1 MLYIGHQERRPIAR
15 RPAADMTALPRART
29 QPSPAPPPDWA
40 IRRARADDLERLV
53 TLESRCFELDRLS
66 RRSFRHFLASDTA
79 TCVVAEHAG
88 ELLGYAL
95 VLFHGRTALARL
107 YSMAVAPEHQGHG
120 LGRALLDAAETAA
133 LDGGAAVMRLEVHPK
148 NAAAIA
154 LYRSAGYDE
163 FGIYRAFYE
172 DDSDALRM
180 QHALVPRLRPDGSN
194 VPHYRQTL
202 EFTCGPAALMMAMK
216 ALNRRLRLDRRLEL
230 RLWRESTTI
239 FMTSGHGGC
248 SPHGLA
254 LAAWRRGFAVELFV
268 NDDRPP
274 FLDTVRN
281 SDKKEVIRLVH
292 EEFLDEIRRTD
303 IRTHR
308 DPLSVDE
315 LSARLAAGA
324 IPVVMISQ
332 YRIYGDK
339 EPHWI
344 IVSGCD
350 QRFIYAH
357 DPYISEAHVTAT
369 DRVSIPI
376 LRREFELMA
385 RYGRTRLQAVI
396 MVSKRDPAS

>member
-1 MLYIGHQERRPIAR
+1 MS
-15 RPAADMTALPRART
+15 ALPQARA
-29 QPSPAPPPDWA
+29 QSPVPRPDRA
-40 IRRARADDLERLV
+40 IRLARAEDLDALLA
-53 TLESRCFELDRLS
+53 LENRCFELDRLS

-79 TCVVAEHAG
+79 SCLVAERAG

-107 YSMAVAPEHQGHG
+107 YSMAVAPEHQGQG
-120 LGRALLDAAETAA
+120 LGRVLLEAAEAAA
-133 LDGGAAVMRLEVHPK
+133 LDSGAAVMRLEVHPQ
-148 NAAAIA
+148 NFAAIA
-154 LYRSAGYDE
+154 LYRRAGYLE
-163 FGIYRAFYE
+163 FGVYRGFYE

-180 QHALVPRLRPDGSN
+180 QHVLVPRLQPDVSG

-216 ALNRRLRLDRRLEL
+216 ALDRGLRLDRRLEL
-230 RLWRESTTI
+230 NLWRESTTI

-248 SPHGLA
+248 GPHGLA
-254 LAAWRRGFAVELFV
+254 LAAWRRGFKVELFV
-268 NDDRPP
+268 NDERPP
-274 FLDTVRN
+274 LLDTVRTP
-281 SDKKEVIRLVH
+281 DKKEVMRLVH
-292 EEFLDEIRRTD
+292 QEFLDEIRRTD
-303 IRTHR
+303 IVVHR
-308 DPLSVDE
+308 HPLSADE
-315 LSARLAAGA
+315 LSARVAAGA
-324 IPVVMISQ
+324 IPLVLISQ

-357 DPYISEAHVTAT
+357 DPYISEAHVTTT

-385 RYGRTRLQAVI
+385 RYGRSRLQAAI
-396 MVSKRDPAS
+396 IVSKRDDTR

>member
-1 MLYIGHQERRPIAR
+1 
-15 RPAADMTALPRART
+15 MTAVPQARAQLPVRR
-29 QPSPAPPPDWA
+29 PDWA
-40 IRRARADDLERLV
+40 IRPARVEDLDALLA
-53 TLESRCFELDRLS
+53 LENRCFELDRLS
-66 RRSFRHFLASDTA
+66 RRSFRHFLSSDTA
-79 TCVVAEHAG
+79 SCLVAERAG
-88 ELLGYAL
+88 GLLGYAL

-107 YSMAVAPEHQGHG
+107 YSMAVAPEHQGQG
-120 LGRALLDAAETAA
+120 VGRVLLEAAEAAA
-133 LDGGAAVMRLEVHPK
+133 LNSGAAVMRLEVHPQ
-148 NAAAIA
+148 NFAAIA
-154 LYRSAGYDE
+154 LYRRAGYLE
-163 FGIYRAFYE
+163 FGVYRGFYE

-180 QHALVPRLRPDGSN
+180 QHVLVPRLQPDVSG

-230 RLWRESTTI
+230 SLWRESTTI

-248 SPHGLA
+248 SPHGMA

-268 NDDRPP
+268 NDERPP
-274 FLDTVRN
+274 FLDTVRTP
-281 SDKKEVIRLVH
+281 DKKEVIRLVH
-292 EEFLDEIRRTD
+292 QEFLDEIRRTD
-303 IRTHR
+303 ITVYRH
-308 DPLSVDE
+308 PLSADE
-315 LSARLAAGA
+315 LSARVAAGA
-324 IPVVMISQ
+324 IPLVLISQ

-357 DPYISEAHVTAT
+357 DPYISEAHVTTT

-385 RYGRTRLQAVI
+385 RYGRSRLQAAI
-396 MVSKRDPAS
+396 IVSKRDDTR

>member
-1 MLYIGHQERRPIAR
+1 MPSV
-15 RPAADMTALPRART
+15 MTALP
-29 QPSPAPPPDWA
+29 Q
-40 IRRARADDLERLV
+40 ARAQPPVLRPDPVLRSARAEDLDRLL
-53 TLESRCFELDRLS
+53 TLENRCFEHDRLS
-66 RRSFRHFLASDTA
+66 RRSFRHFLSSDTA
-79 TCVVAEHAG
+79 SCLVAERDG
-88 ELLGYAL
+88 ELLGYVL

-107 YSMAVAPEHQGHG
+107 YSMAVAPEHRAQG
-120 LGRALLDAAETAA
+120 LGRVLLEAAEAVA
-133 LDGGAAVMRLEVHPK
+133 LDGGAAIMRLEVHPA
-148 NAAAIA
+148 NFAAIA
-154 LYRSAGYDE
+154 LYRRAGYLE
-163 FGIYRAFYE
+163 FGIYRGFYE

-180 QHALVPRLRPDGSN
+180 QHVLVPRLQPDLSGI
-194 VPHYRQTL
+194 PHYRQTL

-216 ALNRRLRLDRRLEL
+216 ALNRRLQLDRRLEL
-230 RLWRESTTI
+230 SLWRESTTI

-268 NDDRPP
+268 NDEGAP
-274 FLDTVRN
+274 FLDTVRTP
-281 SDKKEVIRLVH
+281 DKKEVVRLVH
-292 EEFLDEIRRTD
+292 QDFLEEIRRTD
-303 IRTHR
+303 IQVHR
-308 DPLSVDE
+308 QPLSADE
-315 LSARLAAGA
+315 LSARVAAGA

-357 DPYISEAHVTAT
+357 DPYISEAHVTTT

-385 RYGRTRLQAVI
+385 RYGRSRLQAAI
-396 MVSKRDPAS
+396 IVSKRDDAR

>member
-1 MLYIGHQERRPIAR
+1 MMCA
-15 RPAADMTALPRART
+15 MTALPQARAPLPVRR
-29 QPSPAPPPDWA
+29 PDWA
-40 IRRARADDLERLV
+40 IRLARVEDLDALL
-53 TLESRCFELDRLS
+53 TLENRCFELDRLS

-79 TCVVAEHAG
+79 SCVVAERAG

-107 YSMAVAPEHQGHG
+107 YSMAVAPEHQGQG
-120 LGRALLDAAETAA
+120 LGRVLLEAAETAA
-133 LDGGAAVMRLEVHPK
+133 LDGGTAVMRLEVHPQ
-148 NAAAIA
+148 NFAAIA
-154 LYRSAGYDE
+154 LYRRAGYLE
-163 FGIYRAFYE
+163 FGVYRGFYE

-180 QHALVPRLRPDGSN
+180 QHVLVPRLQPDVSG

-230 RLWRESTTI
+230 ILWRESTTI

-248 SPHGLA
+248 GPHGLA

-268 NDDRPP
+268 NDERPP
-274 FLDTVRN
+274 FLDTVRTP
-281 SDKKEVIRLVH
+281 DKKEVIRLVH
-292 EEFLDEIRRTD
+292 QEFLDEIRRTD
-303 IRTHR
+303 ITVHR
-308 DPLSVDE
+308 HPLSADE
-315 LSARLAAGA
+315 LSARVAAGA
-324 IPVVMISQ
+324 IPLVLISQ

-357 DPYISEAHVTAT
+357 DPYISEAHVTTT

-385 RYGRTRLQAVI
+385 RYGRSRLQAAI
-396 MVSKRDPAS
+396 IVSKRDHAR

>member
-1 MLYIGHQERRPIAR
+1 MPSV
-15 RPAADMTALPRART
+15 MTALPQARA
-29 QPSPAPPPDWA
+29 QPPVLRPEPA
-40 IRRARADDLERLV
+40 IRAARAEDLDRLLV
-53 TLESRCFELDRLS
+53 LENRCFEHDRLS
-66 RRSFRHFLASDTA
+66 RRSFRHFLSSDTA
-79 TCVVAEHAG
+79 SCLVTERDG
-88 ELLGYAL
+88 ELLGYVL

-107 YSMAVAPEHQGHG
+107 YSMAVAPEHRAQG
-120 LGRALLDAAETAA
+120 LGRVLLDAAEAVA
-133 LDGGAAVMRLEVHPK
+133 LDGGAAIMRLEVHPA
-148 NAAAIA
+148 NFAAIA
-154 LYRSAGYDE
+154 LYRRAGYLE
-163 FGIYRAFYE
+163 FGIYRGFYE

-180 QHALVPRLRPDGSN
+180 QHVLVPRLQPDLSG

-230 RLWRESTTI
+230 SLWRESTTI

-268 NDDRPP
+268 NDEGPP
-274 FLDTVRN
+274 FLDTVRTP
-281 SDKKEVIRLVH
+281 DKKEVVRLVH
-292 EEFLDEIRRTD
+292 QEFLEEIRRTD
-303 IRTHR
+303 IQVHR
-308 DPLSVDE
+308 QPLSADE
-315 LSARLAAGA
+315 LSARVAAGA

-357 DPYISEAHVTAT
+357 DPYISDAHVTTT

-385 RYGRTRLQAVI
+385 RYGRSRLQAAI
-396 MVSKRDPAS
+396 IVSKRDDAR

>member
-1 MLYIGHQERRPIAR
+1 
-15 RPAADMTALPRART
+15 MTALPEPQGLR
-29 QPSPAPPPDWA
+29 
-40 IRRARADDLERLV
+40 RRAVVGPGPIIRPARVEDLDALV
-53 TLESRCFELDRLS
+53 ELENRCFTYDRLS
-66 RRSFRHFLASDTA
+66 RRSFRHFLTTDTA
-79 TCVVAEHAG
+79 VCLVAERAG
-88 ELLGYAL
+88 AAAGYVL

-120 LGRALLDAAETAA
+120 LGRALLHAAEAAA
-133 LDGGAAVMRLEVHPK
+133 LDGGAAVMRLEVNPD
-148 NAAAIA
+148 NAPAVA
-154 LYRSAGYDE
+154 LYRNVGYVD
-163 FGIYRAFYE
+163 FGVYHGYYE

-180 QHALVPRLRPDGSN
+180 EHALVPRLQPIAWR

-202 EFTCGPAALMMAMK
+202 DFTCGSACLMMAMK
-216 ALNRRLRLDRRLEL
+216 ALDKRLRLDRRLEL

-248 SPHGLA
+248 GPHGLA
-254 LAAWRRGFAVELFV
+254 LAAWRRGFAVDLFV
-268 NDDRPP
+268 NDEGPP
-274 FLDTVRN
+274 FLDTVRDP
-281 SDKKEVIRLVH
+281 DKKAVIRLVH
-292 EEFLDEIRRTD
+292 DDFLDEIARSD
-303 IRTHR
+303 IKVHLH
-308 DPLSVDE
+308 PLPVEE

-324 IPVVMISQ
+324 VALVLISQ

-357 DPYISEAHVTAT
+357 DPYISSVHVTST

-385 RYGRTRLQAVI
+385 KYGRSKLRAAVI
-396 MVSKRDPAS
+396 LSRRAIPR

>member
-1 MLYIGHQERRPIAR
+1 MTVMTVLPQARAQLPVRR
-15 RPAADMTALPRART
+15 
-29 QPSPAPPPDWA
+29 PDWA
-40 IRRARADDLERLV
+40 IRLARVEDLDRLLA
-53 TLESRCFELDRLS
+53 LENRCFEHDRLS
-66 RRSFRHFLASDTA
+66 RRSFRHFLSSDTA
-79 TCVVAEHAG
+79 SCMVVERAG
-88 ELLGYAL
+88 ELLGYAV

-107 YSMAVAPEHQGHG
+107 YSMAVAPEHQGQG
-120 LGRALLDAAETAA
+120 LGRVLLEAAETAA
-133 LDGGAAVMRLEVHPK
+133 LDSGAAVMRLEVHPQ
-148 NAAAIA
+148 NFAAIA
-154 LYRSAGYDE
+154 LYRRAGYLE
-163 FGIYRAFYE
+163 FGVYRGFYE

-180 QHALVPRLRPDGSN
+180 QHVLVPRLQPDVSG

-230 RLWRESTTI
+230 SLWRESTTI

-268 NDDRPP
+268 NDERPP
-274 FLDTVRN
+274 FLDTVRTP
-281 SDKKEVIRLVH
+281 DKKEVLRLVH
-292 EEFLDEIRRTD
+292 QEFLDEIRRTD
-303 IRTHR
+303 ITVHR
-308 DPLSVDE
+308 HPLSADE
-315 LSARLAAGA
+315 LSARVAAGA
-324 IPVVMISQ
+324 IPVVLISQ

-357 DPYISEAHVTAT
+357 DPYISDAHVTAT

-385 RYGRTRLQAVI
+385 RYGRSRLQAAI
-396 MVSKRDPAS
+396 IVSKRDDAR

>member
-1 MLYIGHQERRPIAR
+1 MTVMTVLPQAR
-15 RPAADMTALPRART
+15 AQLPVRH
-29 QPSPAPPPDWA
+29 PDWA
-40 IRRARADDLERLV
+40 IRLARVEDLDRLLA
-53 TLESRCFELDRLS
+53 LENRCFEHDRLS
-66 RRSFRHFLASDTA
+66 RRSFRHFLSSDTA
-79 TCVVAEHAG
+79 SCMVAERAG

-107 YSMAVAPEHQGHG
+107 YSMAVAPEHQGQG
-120 LGRALLDAAETAA
+120 LGRVLLEAAETAA
-133 LDGGAAVMRLEVHPK
+133 LDSGAAVMRLEVHPQ
-148 NAAAIA
+148 NFAAIA
-154 LYRSAGYDE
+154 LYRRAGYLE
-163 FGIYRAFYE
+163 FGVYRGFYE

-180 QHALVPRLRPDGSN
+180 QHILVPRLQPDVSG

-230 RLWRESTTI
+230 SLWRESTTI

-248 SPHGLA
+248 SPHGMA

-268 NDDRPP
+268 NDERPP
-274 FLDTVRN
+274 FLDTVRTP
-281 SDKKEVIRLVH
+281 DKKEVIRLVH
-292 EEFLDEIRRTD
+292 QEFLDEIRRTD
-303 IRTHR
+303 ITVHR
-308 DPLSVDE
+308 HPLSADE
-315 LSARLAAGA
+315 LSARVAAGA
-324 IPVVMISQ
+324 IPLVLISQ

-357 DPYISEAHVTAT
+357 DPYISDAHVTTT

-385 RYGRTRLQAVI
+385 RYGRSRLQAAI
-396 MVSKRDPAS
+396 IVSKRDDAR

>member
-1 MLYIGHQERRPIAR
+1 MTVMTVLPQARAQLPVRR
-15 RPAADMTALPRART
+15 
-29 QPSPAPPPDWA
+29 PDWA
-40 IRRARADDLERLV
+40 IRLARIEDLDRLLA
-53 TLESRCFELDRLS
+53 LENRCFEHDRLS
-66 RRSFRHFLASDTA
+66 RRSFRHFLSSDTA
-79 TCVVAEHAG
+79 SCMVVERAG
-88 ELLGYAL
+88 ELLGYAV

-107 YSMAVAPEHQGHG
+107 YSMAVAPEHQGQG
-120 LGRALLDAAETAA
+120 LGRVLLEAAETAA
-133 LDGGAAVMRLEVHPK
+133 LDSGAAVMRLEVHPQ
-148 NAAAIA
+148 NFAAIA
-154 LYRSAGYDE
+154 LYRRAGYLE
-163 FGIYRAFYE
+163 FGVYRGFYE

-180 QHALVPRLRPDGSN
+180 QHVLVPRLQPDVSG

-230 RLWRESTTI
+230 SLWRESTTI

-268 NDDRPP
+268 NDERPP
-274 FLDTVRN
+274 FLDTVRMP
-281 SDKKEVIRLVH
+281 DKKEVLRLVH
-292 EEFLDEIRRTD
+292 QEFLDEIRRTD
-303 IRTHR
+303 ITVHR
-308 DPLSVDE
+308 HPLSADE
-315 LSARLAAGA
+315 LSARVAAGA
-324 IPVVMISQ
+324 VPVVLISQ

-357 DPYISEAHVTAT
+357 DPYISDAHVTAT

-385 RYGRTRLQAVI
+385 RYGRSRLQAAI
-396 MVSKRDPAS
+396 IVSKRDDAR

>member
-1 MLYIGHQERRPIAR
+1 MP
-15 RPAADMTALPRART
+15 PVMTALP
-29 QPSPAPPPDWA
+29 Q
-40 IRRARADDLERLV
+40 ARAQPPVLRPDPALRPARAEDLDRLLV
-53 TLESRCFELDRLS
+53 LENRCFELDRLS
-66 RRSFRHFLASDTA
+66 RRSFRHFLSSDTA
-79 TCVVAEHAG
+79 SCLVTERDG
-88 ELLGYAL
+88 ELLGYVL

-107 YSMAVAPEHQGHG
+107 YSMAVAPEHRAQG
-120 LGRALLDAAETAA
+120 LGRVLLEAAEAVA
-133 LDGGAAVMRLEVHPK
+133 LDGGAAIMRLEVHPA
-148 NAAAIA
+148 NFAAIA
-154 LYRSAGYDE
+154 LYRRAGYLE
-163 FGIYRAFYE
+163 FGIYRGFYE

-180 QHALVPRLRPDGSN
+180 QHVLVPRLQPDLSG

-230 RLWRESTTI
+230 SLWRESTTI

-268 NDDRPP
+268 NDEGPP
-274 FLDTVRN
+274 FLDTVRTP
-281 SDKKEVIRLVH
+281 DKKEVIRLVH
-292 EEFLDEIRRTD
+292 QEFLEEIRRTD
-303 IRTHR
+303 IQVHR
-308 DPLSVDE
+308 QPLSADE
-315 LSARLAAGA
+315 LSARVAAGA

-357 DPYISEAHVTAT
+357 DPYISDAHVTTT

-385 RYGRTRLQAVI
+385 RYGRSRLQAAI
-396 MVSKRDPAS
+396 IVSRRDDAR

>member
-1 MLYIGHQERRPIAR
+1 
-15 RPAADMTALPRART
+15 MTALPQAIA
-29 QPSPAPPPDWA
+29 QLPVPPPEWA
-40 IRRARADDLERLV
+40 IRPARVEDLDVLLA
-53 TLESRCFELDRLS
+53 LENRCFEHDRLS
-66 RRSFRHFLASDTA
+66 RRSFRHFLSSDTA
-79 TCVVAEHAG
+79 SCLVAERTG

-107 YSMAVAPEHQGHG
+107 YSMAVAPEHQGQG
-120 LGRALLDAAETAA
+120 LGRVLLEAAETAA
-133 LDGGAAVMRLEVHPK
+133 LDGGTAVMRLEVHPQ
-148 NAAAIA
+148 NFAAIA
-154 LYRSAGYDE
+154 LYRRAGYLE
-163 FGIYRAFYE
+163 FGVYRGFYE

-180 QHALVPRLRPDGSN
+180 QHVLVPRLQPDVSG

-216 ALNRRLRLDRRLEL
+216 ALDRRLRLDRRLEL
-230 RLWRESTTI
+230 NLWRESTTI

-248 SPHGLA
+248 GPHGLA

-268 NDDRPP
+268 NDERPP
-274 FLDTVRN
+274 FLDTVRTP
-281 SDKKEVIRLVH
+281 DKKEVMRLVH
-292 EEFLDEIRRTD
+292 QEFLDEIRRTD
-303 IRTHR
+303 ITVHR
-308 DPLSVDE
+308 HPLSADE
-315 LSARLAAGA
+315 LSARVAAGA
-324 IPVVMISQ
+324 IPLVLISQ

-357 DPYISEAHVTAT
+357 DPYISEAHVTTT

-385 RYGRTRLQAVI
+385 RYGRSRLQAAI
-396 MVSKRDPAS
+396 IVSKRDHTR

>member
-1 MLYIGHQERRPIAR
+1 
-15 RPAADMTALPRART
+15 MTALPQARV
-29 QPSPAPPPDWA
+29 QPPVLRPDPV
-40 IRRARADDLERLV
+40 IRSARAEDLDRLL
-53 TLESRCFELDRLS
+53 TLENRCFEHDRLS
-66 RRSFRHFLASDTA
+66 RRSFRHFLSSDTA
-79 TCVVAEHAG
+79 SCLVAERDG
-88 ELLGYAL
+88 ELLGYVL

-107 YSMAVAPEHQGHG
+107 YSMAVAPEHRAQG
-120 LGRALLDAAETAA
+120 LGRVLLDAAEAVA
-133 LDGGAAVMRLEVHPK
+133 LDGGAAIMRLEVHPA
-148 NAAAIA
+148 NFAAIA
-154 LYRSAGYDE
+154 LYRRAGYLE
-163 FGIYRAFYE
+163 FGIYRGFYE

-180 QHALVPRLRPDGSN
+180 QHVLVPRLQPDLSG

-216 ALNRRLRLDRRLEL
+216 ALNRRLRLDRRLEIS
-230 RLWRESTTI
+230 LWRESTTI

-268 NDDRPP
+268 NDEGPP
-274 FLDTVRN
+274 FLDTVRTP
-281 SDKKEVIRLVH
+281 DKKEVVRLVH
-292 EEFLDEIRRTD
+292 QDFLEEIRRTD
-303 IRTHR
+303 IQVHR
-308 DPLSVDE
+308 QPLSADE
-315 LSARLAAGA
+315 LSARVAAGA

-357 DPYISEAHVTAT
+357 DPYISDAHVTTT

-385 RYGRTRLQAVI
+385 RYGRSRLQAAI
-396 MVSKRDPAS
+396 IVSKRDDAR

>member
-1 MLYIGHQERRPIAR
+1 
-15 RPAADMTALPRART
+15 MTALPQARA
-29 QPSPAPPPDWA
+29 QPPVLRLDPA
-40 IRRARADDLERLV
+40 IRPAQAEDLDRLLV
-53 TLESRCFELDRLS
+53 LETRCFEHDRLS
-66 RRSFRHFLASDTA
+66 RRSFRHFLSSDTA
-79 TCVVAEHAG
+79 SCLVAEREG
-88 ELLGYAL
+88 EILGYVL

-107 YSMAVAPEHQGHG
+107 YSMAVAPEHQSQG
-120 LGRALLDAAETAA
+120 LGRVLLDAAEAVA
-133 LDGGAAVMRLEVHPK
+133 LDGGAAIMRLEVHPA
-148 NAAAIA
+148 NFAAIA
-154 LYRSAGYDE
+154 LYRRAGYLE
-163 FGIYRAFYE
+163 FGIYRGFYE

-180 QHALVPRLRPDGSN
+180 QHVLVPRLQPDLSG

-230 RLWRESTTI
+230 SLWRESTTI

-248 SPHGLA
+248 SPHGMA

-268 NDDRPP
+268 NDERPP
-274 FLDTVRN
+274 FLDTVRTP
-281 SDKKEVIRLVH
+281 DKKEVIRLVH
-292 EEFLDEIRRTD
+292 QEFLEEIRRTD
-303 IRTHR
+303 IQVHR
-308 DPLSVDE
+308 QPLSADA
-315 LSARLAAGA
+315 LSARVAAGA

-357 DPYISEAHVTAT
+357 DPYISEAHVTTT

-385 RYGRTRLQAVI
+385 RYGRSRLQAAI
-396 MVSKRDPAS
+396 IVSKRDDAR

>member
-1 MLYIGHQERRPIAR
+1 MSV
-15 RPAADMTALPRART
+15 MTALPQARAQLPVRR
-29 QPSPAPPPDWA
+29 PDWA
-40 IRRARADDLERLV
+40 IRLARVEDLDRLLDLEN
-53 TLESRCFELDRLS
+53 RCFELDRLS

-79 TCVVAEHAG
+79 SCLVAERGG

-107 YSMAVAPEHQGHG
+107 YSMAVAPEHQAQG
-120 LGRALLDAAETAA
+120 LGRVLLDAAEAAA
-133 LDGGAAVMRLEVHPK
+133 LDAGAAVMRLEVHPQ
-148 NAAAIA
+148 NFAAIA
-154 LYRSAGYDE
+154 LYRRAGYLE
-163 FGIYRAFYE
+163 FGVYRGFYE

-180 QHALVPRLRPDGSN
+180 QHVLVPRLQPDVSG

-230 RLWRESTTI
+230 SLWRESTTI

-248 SPHGLA
+248 SPHGMA

-268 NDDRPP
+268 NDERPP
-274 FLDTVRN
+274 FLDTVRTP
-281 SDKKEVIRLVH
+281 DKKEVLRLVH
-292 EEFLDEIRRTD
+292 QEFLDEIRRTD
-303 IRTHR
+303 ITVHR
-308 DPLSVDE
+308 HPLSADE
-315 LSARLAAGA
+315 LSARVAAGA
-324 IPVVMISQ
+324 IPVVLISQ

-385 RYGRTRLQAVI
+385 RYGRSRLQAAI
-396 MVSKRDPAS
+396 IVSKRDDAR

>member
-1 MLYIGHQERRPIAR
+1 MMSAMSALPQARAPLPVRRPDWTIRLAR
-15 RPAADMTALPRART
+15 VEDLDAL
-29 QPSPAPPPDWA
+29 
-40 IRRARADDLERLV
+40 L
-53 TLESRCFELDRLS
+53 TLENRCFELDRLS

-79 TCVVAEHAG
+79 SCLVAERAG

-107 YSMAVAPEHQGHG
+107 YSMAVAPEHQGQG
-120 LGRALLDAAETAA
+120 LGRFLLEAAETAA
-133 LDGGAAVMRLEVHPK
+133 LDGGTAVMRLEVHPQ
-148 NAAAIA
+148 NFAAIA
-154 LYRSAGYDE
+154 LYRRAGYLE
-163 FGIYRAFYE
+163 FGVYRGFYE

-180 QHALVPRLRPDGSN
+180 QHVLVPRLQPDVSG

-230 RLWRESTTI
+230 NLWRESTTI

-248 SPHGLA
+248 APHGLA

-268 NDDRPP
+268 NDERPP
-274 FLDTVRN
+274 FLDTVRTP
-281 SDKKEVIRLVH
+281 DKKEVMRLVH
-292 EEFLDEIRRTD
+292 QEFLDEIRRTD
-303 IRTHR
+303 ITVHR
-308 DPLSVDE
+308 HPLSADE
-315 LSARLAAGA
+315 LSARVAAGA
-324 IPVVMISQ
+324 IPLVLISQ

-357 DPYISEAHVTAT
+357 DPYISEAHVTTT

-385 RYGRTRLQAVI
+385 RYGRSRLQAAI
-396 MVSKRDPAS
+396 IVSKRDDAR